1 MTIPRSSQISIVDT
15 PWYHVVN
22 RCVRRAFLCGVD
34 SYTGTSYEHRRLWI
48 EERIMQLASVFCIDV
63 AAFAIMNNHYHLV
76 LHVDKATAMSLSDD
90 EVLLKWTEMFSSTIL
105 VSQYLEL
112 RKEGGIVPDY
122 LKLSI
127 AEIADVYRSRLFDI
141 SWFMRVLNESI
152 ARMANKEDDVKGR
165 FWEGRF
171 KSQAIMDES
180 ALMTVMAY
188 VDLNPVRA
196 AIAEDLASSDFT
208 SVQCRLQGRYDKV
221 QEVVVDKNPSNEEVK
236 IDDDLKGNNK
246 AMNQFLER
254 LKGLPFSRLMP
265 FYSAG
270 SSLTVPF
277 EYNDYIEFV
286 DYMGRAVHPNKSG
299 FICSDVP
306 SVMEKFKLDDS
317 IVGAFKDG
325 KFLSKFGDAIGG
337 QNGMKY
343 VGASKGLR
351 VAQMVFNGGVQF
363 HHVVVA

>member
-1 MTIPRSSQISIVDT
+1 MAMPRSSQVSIVDT

-34 SYTGTSYEHRRLWI
+34 SYTGVSYEHRRQWI
-48 EERIMQLASVFCIDV
+48 EDRVMQLSSVFCIDV

-76 LHVDKATAMSLSDD
+76 LHVDKAKAMSLSDD

-105 VSQYLEL
+105 VRQYLEL
-112 RKEGGIVPDY
+112 REKGDIVPDY
-122 LKLSI
+122 LRLSV
-127 AEIADVYRSRLFDI
+127 AETSDVYRSRLFDI

-152 ARMANKEDDVKGR
+152 ARMANKEDEVKGR

-180 ALMTVMAY
+180 ALITVMAY

-196 AIAEDLASSDFT
+196 TIAEDLASSDFT
-208 SVQCRLQGRYDKV
+208 SIQRRLEGRYEKI
-221 QEVVVDKNPSNEEVK
+221 QAVVVDENYDHNVK
-236 IDDDLKGNNK
+236 IDDDLKENDK

-270 SSLTVPF
+270 SSLSVPF

-299 FICSDVP
+299 FIRGDIP
-306 SVMEKFKLDDS
+306 S
-317 IVGAFKDG
+317 IVDKLNIDNSVVEAFQEG
-325 KFLSKFGDAIGG
+325 RFLSRFGNAIGG
-337 QNGMKY
+337 QDNLRH
-343 VGASKGLR
+343 VGVNKGLR
-351 VAQMVFNGGVQF
+351 VARLVF
-363 HHVVVA
+363 VA